1 MDLDSPTVIPW
12 STNLIN
18 LAKIF
23 WNLQTKITFVDLN
36 MELLVPENM
45 QTTEEELHL
54 IVRLRA
60 SDLSFYD
67 GNVNNS
73 YRRDRYA
80 NCDDPGEDI
89 ILDDHLFTFY

>member
-1 MDLDSPTVIPW
+1 
-12 STNLIN
+12 
-18 LAKIF
+18 
-23 WNLQTKITFVDLN
+23 
-36 MELLVPENM
+36 MELLVPENIK
-45 QTTEEELHL
+45 TTEEELHL

-73 YRRDRYA
+73 YRWDRYA

-89 ILDDHLFTFY
+89 ILYDHLITFYSYYCLR